1 MIRKYQYG
9 GPGYFLGGVTAKD
22 LDEGTKKVAR
32 GFNWLVGKVGDTFN
46 TVVTAGASSDFG
58 QTSPFAQ
65 MNRKTIAKGREQ
77 VRQKAKKAIEENAV
91 YISPSSHVAAWTQG
105 SWNPKAAN
113 SRKWKHQ
120 SGGILEDRSAEKQKY
135 DEWNQLS
142 ALDKLKRNFNIARQF
157 ISESPRLEN
166 VYNAA
171 QAMLGEYNPQN
182 PYLITGV
189 APSVGRT
196 PKIRKQSVSDVNNK
210 GLQITKKFNTS
221 VKNGMTYEDG
231 DIRHLNR
238 GPRSHDAQA
247 RERARIFLVKYRSG
261 TPEFKQFD
269 KLTKTLAKRKDSGA
283 TNSVLNNIKKQM
295 NSILDDLI
303 DKGYVQ

>member
-1 MIRKYQYG
+1 MKSYSQSEIERFAKIINANKSVIDKLSNVERVDAIEAFKKGNKIHIKKENRGKFTDYCGGKVTSECIQRGKNSSDPKIRKR
-9 GPGYFLGGVTAKD
+9 A
-22 LDEGTKKVAR
+22 
-32 GFNWLVGKVGDTFN
+32 TF
-46 TVVTAGASSDFG
+46 
-58 QTSPFAQ
+58 
-65 MNRKTIAKGREQ
+65 
-77 VRQKAKKAIEENAV
+77 
-91 YISPSSHVAAWTQG
+91 
-105 SWNPKAAN
+105 AAN
-113 SRKWKHQ
+113 ARKWKHQ

-196 PKIRKQSVSDVNNK
+196 PKVRKQSVSNIHDK

-238 GPRSHDAQA
+238 GPKSYDAQT

-295 NSILDDLI
+295 NGILDDLI

>member
-1 MIRKYQYG
+1 MINQIFGINFIGFLKKG
-9 GPGYFLGGVTAKD
+9 GITIKKENRGKF
-22 LDEGTKKVAR
+22 TKSA
-32 GFNWLVGKVGDTFN
+32 
-46 TVVTAGASSDFG
+46 
-58 QTSPFAQ
+58 
-65 MNRKTIAKGREQ
+65 
-77 VRQKAKKAIEENAV
+77 
-91 YISPSSHVAAWTQG
+91 
-105 SWNPKAAN
+105 KAAGKSVQEYAAKVLSDPN
-113 SRKWKHQ
+113 ATPLQKKRANFARNAAKWKHQ
-120 SGGILEDRSAEKQKY
+120 NGGILEDRSVEKQKY

>member
-1 MIRKYQYG
+1 MKSYSQSEIER
-9 GPGYFLGGVTAKD
+9 FAKIINANKSVID
-22 LDEGTKKVAR
+22 KLSNVERVDAIEAFKKGNKIHIKKENR
-32 GFNWLVGKVGDTFN
+32 GKFTDYCGGKVTSECIQRGKN
-46 TVVTAGASSDFG
+46 SSD
-58 QTSPFAQ
+58 
-65 MNRKTIAKGREQ
+65 
-77 VRQKAKKAIEENAV
+77 
-91 YISPSSHVAAWTQG
+91 
-105 SWNPKAAN
+105 PKIRRRATFAAN
-113 SRKWKHQ
+113 VRTWKHQ

-135 DEWNQLS
+135 DEWNQLP
-142 ALDKLKRNFNIARQF
+142 AIDKLKRNFTIAKQF
-157 ISESPRLEN
+157 ISDSPKAEN
-166 VYNAA
+166 VYNAI
-171 QAMLGEYNPQN
+171 QALFGNYNPQN

-189 APSVGRT
+189 APSVGR
-196 PKIRKQSVSDVNNK
+196 KQSVSNINDK
-210 GLQITKKFNTS
+210 GLQITRKFNTA

-238 GPRSHDAQA
+238 GPKSYDAQT

-283 TNSVLNNIKKQM
+283 TNYVLNNIKKQM

>member
-1 MIRKYQYG
+1 MKSYSQSEIERFAKIINANKSVIDKLSNVERVDAIEAFKKGNKIHIKKENRGKFTDYCGGKVTSECIQRGKNSSDPKIRKR
-9 GPGYFLGGVTAKD
+9 A
-22 LDEGTKKVAR
+22 
-32 GFNWLVGKVGDTFN
+32 TF
-46 TVVTAGASSDFG
+46 
-58 QTSPFAQ
+58 
-65 MNRKTIAKGREQ
+65 
-77 VRQKAKKAIEENAV
+77 
-91 YISPSSHVAAWTQG
+91 
-105 SWNPKAAN
+105 AAN
-113 SRKWKHQ
+113 ARKWKHQ

-231 DIRHLNR
+231 DTRHLNR
-238 GPRSHDAQA
+238 GSRSHDAQA
-247 RERARIFLVKYRSG
+247 RERARVFLVKYRSG

-295 NSILDDLI
+295 NGILDDLI

>member
-1 MIRKYQYG
+1 MKSYSQSEIERFAKIINANKSVIDKLSNVERVDAIEAFKKGNKIHIKKENRGKFTDYCGGKVTSECIQRGKNSSDPKIRKR
-9 GPGYFLGGVTAKD
+9 A
-22 LDEGTKKVAR
+22 
-32 GFNWLVGKVGDTFN
+32 TF
-46 TVVTAGASSDFG
+46 
-58 QTSPFAQ
+58 
-65 MNRKTIAKGREQ
+65 
-77 VRQKAKKAIEENAV
+77 
-91 YISPSSHVAAWTQG
+91 
-105 SWNPKAAN
+105 AAN
-113 SRKWKHQ
+113 ARKWKHQ

-189 APSVGRT
+189 APSVGR
-196 PKIRKQSVSDVNNK
+196 KQSVSNINDK
-210 GLQITKKFNTS
+210 GLQITRKFNTA

-238 GPRSHDAQA
+238 GPKSYDAQT

-295 NSILDDLI
+295 NGILDDLI

>member
-1 MIRKYQYG
+1 MKSYSQSEIERFAKIINANKSVIDKLSNVERVDAIEAFKKGNKIHIKKENRGKFTDYCGGKVTSECIQRGKNSSDPKIRKR
-9 GPGYFLGGVTAKD
+9 A
-22 LDEGTKKVAR
+22 
-32 GFNWLVGKVGDTFN
+32 TF
-46 TVVTAGASSDFG
+46 
-58 QTSPFAQ
+58 
-65 MNRKTIAKGREQ
+65 
-77 VRQKAKKAIEENAV
+77 
-91 YISPSSHVAAWTQG
+91 
-105 SWNPKAAN
+105 AAN
-113 SRKWKHQ
+113 VRTWKHQ

-135 DEWNQLS
+135 DEWNQLP
-142 ALDKLKRNFNIARQF
+142 AIDKLKRNFTIAKQF
-157 ISESPRLEN
+157 ISESPKAEN
-166 VYNAA
+166 VYNAI
-171 QAMLGEYNPQN
+171 QALFGNYNPQN

-189 APSVGRT
+189 APSVGR
-196 PKIRKQSVSDVNNK
+196 KQSVSNINDK
-210 GLQITKKFNTS
+210 GLQITRKFNTA

-238 GPRSHDAQA
+238 GPKSYDAQT

-295 NSILDDLI
+295 NNILDDLI

>member
-1 MIRKYQYG
+1 MKSYSQSEIERFAKIINANKSVIDKLSNVERVDAIEAFKKGNKIHIKKENRGKFTDYCGGKVTSECIQRGKNSSDPKIRKR
-9 GPGYFLGGVTAKD
+9 A
-22 LDEGTKKVAR
+22 
-32 GFNWLVGKVGDTFN
+32 TF
-46 TVVTAGASSDFG
+46 
-58 QTSPFAQ
+58 
-65 MNRKTIAKGREQ
+65 
-77 VRQKAKKAIEENAV
+77 
-91 YISPSSHVAAWTQG
+91 
-105 SWNPKAAN
+105 AAN
-113 SRKWKHQ
+113 ARKWKHQ

-135 DEWNQLS
+135 DEWNQLP
-142 ALDKLKRNFNIARQF
+142 AIDKLKRNFTIAKQF
-157 ISESPRLEN
+157 ISESPKAEN
-166 VYNAA
+166 VYNAI
-171 QAMLGEYNPQN
+171 QALFGNYNPQN

-189 APSVGRT
+189 APSVGR
-196 PKIRKQSVSDVNNK
+196 KQSVSNINDK
-210 GLQITKKFNTS
+210 GLQITRKFNTA

-238 GPRSHDAQA
+238 GPRSYDAQT

>member
-1 MIRKYQYG
+1 MKSYSQSEIER
-9 GPGYFLGGVTAKD
+9 FAKIINANKSVID
-22 LDEGTKKVAR
+22 KLSNVERVDAIEAFKKGNKIHIKKENR
-32 GFNWLVGKVGDTFN
+32 GKFTDYCGGKVTSECIQRGKN
-46 TVVTAGASSDFG
+46 SSD
-58 QTSPFAQ
+58 
-65 MNRKTIAKGREQ
+65 
-77 VRQKAKKAIEENAV
+77 
-91 YISPSSHVAAWTQG
+91 
-105 SWNPKAAN
+105 PKIRRRATFAAN
-113 SRKWKHQ
+113 VRKFKHQ
-120 SGGILEDRSAEKQKY
+120 SVGILEYRSAEKQRY

-166 VYNAA
+166 IYNAA

-295 NSILDDLI
+295 NGILDDLI

>member
-1 MIRKYQYG
+1 MKSYSQSEIERFAKIINANKSVIDKLSNVERVDAIEAFKKGNKIHIKKENRGKFTDYCGGKVTSECIQRGKNSSDPKIRKR
-9 GPGYFLGGVTAKD
+9 A
-22 LDEGTKKVAR
+22 
-32 GFNWLVGKVGDTFN
+32 TF
-46 TVVTAGASSDFG
+46 
-58 QTSPFAQ
+58 
-65 MNRKTIAKGREQ
+65 
-77 VRQKAKKAIEENAV
+77 
-91 YISPSSHVAAWTQG
+91 
-105 SWNPKAAN
+105 AAN
-113 SRKWKHQ
+113 VRTWKHQ

-135 DEWNQLS
+135 DEWNQLP
-142 ALDKLKRNFNIARQF
+142 AIDKLKRNFTIAKQF
-157 ISESPRLEN
+157 ISESPKAEN
-166 VYNAA
+166 VYNAI
-171 QAMLGEYNPQN
+171 QALFGNYNPQN

-189 APSVGRT
+189 APSVGR
-196 PKIRKQSVSDVNNK
+196 KQSVSNINDK
-210 GLQITKKFNTS
+210 GLQITRKFNTA

-238 GPRSHDAQA
+238 GPKSYDAQT

-295 NSILDDLI
+295 NGILDDLI

>member
-1 MIRKYQYG
+1 MKSYSQSEIERFAKIINANKSVIDKLSNVERVDAIEAFKKGNKIHIKKENRGKFTDYCGGKVTSECIQRGKNSSDPKIRKR
-9 GPGYFLGGVTAKD
+9 A
-22 LDEGTKKVAR
+22 
-32 GFNWLVGKVGDTFN
+32 TF
-46 TVVTAGASSDFG
+46 
-58 QTSPFAQ
+58 
-65 MNRKTIAKGREQ
+65 
-77 VRQKAKKAIEENAV
+77 
-91 YISPSSHVAAWTQG
+91 
-105 SWNPKAAN
+105 AAN
-113 SRKWKHQ
+113 ARKWKHQ

-166 VYNAA
+166 IYNAA

-196 PKIRKQSVSDVNNK
+196 PKIRKQSVSDINNK
-210 GLQITKKFNTS
+210 GLQITKKFNTA

-238 GPRSHDAQA
+238 GPKSYDAQT

-295 NSILDDLI
+295 NSILDDLV

>member
-1 MIRKYQYG
+1 MKSYSQSEIERFAKIINANKSVIDKLSNVERVDAIEAFKKGNKIHIKKENRGKFTDYCGGKVTSECIQRGKNSLDPKIRKR
-9 GPGYFLGGVTAKD
+9 A
-22 LDEGTKKVAR
+22 
-32 GFNWLVGKVGDTFN
+32 TF
-46 TVVTAGASSDFG
+46 
-58 QTSPFAQ
+58 
-65 MNRKTIAKGREQ
+65 
-77 VRQKAKKAIEENAV
+77 
-91 YISPSSHVAAWTQG
+91 
-105 SWNPKAAN
+105 AAN
-113 SRKWKHQ
+113 ARKWKHQ

-135 DEWNQLS
+135 DEWNQLP
-142 ALDKLKRNFNIARQF
+142 AIDKLKRNFTIAKQF
-157 ISESPRLEN
+157 ISESPKAEN
-166 VYNAA
+166 VYNAI
-171 QAMLGEYNPQN
+171 QALFGNYNPQN

-189 APSVGRT
+189 APSVGR
-196 PKIRKQSVSDVNNK
+196 KQSVSNINDK
-210 GLQITKKFNTS
+210 GLQITRKFNTA

-238 GPRSHDAQA
+238 GPKSYDAQT

-295 NSILDDLI
+295 NSILDDLV

>member
-1 MIRKYQYG
+1 MKSYSQSEIER
-9 GPGYFLGGVTAKD
+9 FAKIINANKSVID
-22 LDEGTKKVAR
+22 KLSNVERVDAIEAFKKGNKIHIKKENR
-32 GFNWLVGKVGDTFN
+32 GKFTDYCGGKVTSECIQRGKN
-46 TVVTAGASSDFG
+46 SSD
-58 QTSPFAQ
+58 
-65 MNRKTIAKGREQ
+65 
-77 VRQKAKKAIEENAV
+77 
-91 YISPSSHVAAWTQG
+91 
-105 SWNPKAAN
+105 PKIRRRATFAAN
-113 SRKWKHQ
+113 ARKWKHQ

-135 DEWNQLS
+135 DEWNQLP
-142 ALDKLKRNFNIARQF
+142 AIDKLKRNFTIAKQF
-157 ISESPRLEN
+157 ISESPKAEN
-166 VYNAA
+166 VYNAI
-171 QAMLGEYNPQN
+171 QALFGNYNPQN

-189 APSVGRT
+189 APSVGR
-196 PKIRKQSVSDVNNK
+196 KQSVSNINDK
-210 GLQITKKFNTS
+210 GLQITRKFNTA

-238 GPRSHDAQA
+238 GPKSYDAQT

-295 NSILDDLI
+295 NGILDDLI

>member
-1 MIRKYQYG
+1 MKSYSQSEIER
-9 GPGYFLGGVTAKD
+9 FAKIINANKSVID
-22 LDEGTKKVAR
+22 KLSNVERVDAIEAFKKGNKIHIKKENR
-32 GFNWLVGKVGDTFN
+32 GKFTDYCGGKVTSECIQRGKN
-46 TVVTAGASSDFG
+46 SSD
-58 QTSPFAQ
+58 
-65 MNRKTIAKGREQ
+65 
-77 VRQKAKKAIEENAV
+77 
-91 YISPSSHVAAWTQG
+91 
-105 SWNPKAAN
+105 PKIRRRATFAAN
-113 SRKWKHQ
+113 VRTWKHQ

-135 DEWNQLS
+135 DEWNQLP
-142 ALDKLKRNFNIARQF
+142 AIDKLKRNFTIAKQF
-157 ISESPRLEN
+157 ISESPKAEN
-166 VYNAA
+166 VYNAI
-171 QAMLGEYNPQN
+171 QALFGNYNPQN

-189 APSVGRT
+189 APSVGR
-196 PKIRKQSVSDVNNK
+196 KQSVSNINDK
-210 GLQITKKFNTS
+210 GLQITRKFNTA

-295 NSILDDLI
+295 NGILDDLI

>member
-1 MIRKYQYG
+1 MKSYSQSEIERFAKIINANKSVIDKLSNVERVDAIEAFKKGNKIHIKKENRGKFTDYCGGKVTSECIQRGKNSSDPKIRKR
-9 GPGYFLGGVTAKD
+9 A
-22 LDEGTKKVAR
+22 
-32 GFNWLVGKVGDTFN
+32 TF
-46 TVVTAGASSDFG
+46 
-58 QTSPFAQ
+58 
-65 MNRKTIAKGREQ
+65 
-77 VRQKAKKAIEENAV
+77 
-91 YISPSSHVAAWTQG
+91 
-105 SWNPKAAN
+105 AAN
-113 SRKWKHQ
+113 ARKWKHQ

-135 DEWNQLS
+135 DEWNQLP
-142 ALDKLKRNFNIARQF
+142 AIDKLKRNFTIAKQF
-157 ISESPRLEN
+157 ISESPKAEN
-166 VYNAA
+166 VYNAI
-171 QAMLGEYNPQN
+171 QALFGNYNPQN

-189 APSVGRT
+189 APSVGR
-196 PKIRKQSVSDVNNK
+196 KQSVSNINDK
-210 GLQITKKFNTS
+210 GLQITRKFNTA

-238 GPRSHDAQA
+238 GPRSHDAQT

-295 NSILDDLI
+295 NGILDDLI

>member
-1 MIRKYQYG
+1 MKSYSQSEIERFAKIINANKSVIDKLSNVERVDAIEAFKKGNKIHIKKENRGKSTDYCGGKVTSECIQRGKNSSDPKIRKR
-9 GPGYFLGGVTAKD
+9 A
-22 LDEGTKKVAR
+22 
-32 GFNWLVGKVGDTFN
+32 TF
-46 TVVTAGASSDFG
+46 
-58 QTSPFAQ
+58 
-65 MNRKTIAKGREQ
+65 
-77 VRQKAKKAIEENAV
+77 
-91 YISPSSHVAAWTQG
+91 
-105 SWNPKAAN
+105 AAN
-113 SRKWKHQ
+113 VRTWKHQ

-135 DEWNQLS
+135 DEWNQLP
-142 ALDKLKRNFNIARQF
+142 AIDKLKRNFTIAKQF
-157 ISESPRLEN
+157 ISESPKAEN
-166 VYNAA
+166 VYNAI
-171 QAMLGEYNPQN
+171 QALFGNYNPQN

-189 APSVGRT
+189 APSVGR
-196 PKIRKQSVSDVNNK
+196 KQSVSNINDK
-210 GLQITKKFNTS
+210 GLQITRKFNTA

-295 NSILDDLI
+295 NGILDDLI

>member
-1 MIRKYQYG
+1 MKKYDQLGIERFVKTINSNGTIINKLSNAKESNIIERFKKGNKIHIKKENRGKFTDYCGGKVTSECIQKGKNSSDPKIRKR
-9 GPGYFLGGVTAKD
+9 A
-22 LDEGTKKVAR
+22 
-32 GFNWLVGKVGDTFN
+32 TF
-46 TVVTAGASSDFG
+46 
-58 QTSPFAQ
+58 
-65 MNRKTIAKGREQ
+65 
-77 VRQKAKKAIEENAV
+77 
-91 YISPSSHVAAWTQG
+91 
-105 SWNPKAAN
+105 AAN
-113 SRKWKHQ
+113 ARKWKHQ
-120 SGGILEDRSAEKQKY
+120 DGGILEDRSSEKQRY

-142 ALDKLKRNFNIARQF
+142 TLDKLKRNFNIARQF

-166 VYNAA
+166 IYNAA

-189 APSVGRT
+189 APSVGR
-196 PKIRKQSVSDVNNK
+196 KQSVSNINDK
-210 GLQITKKFNTS
+210 GLQITRKFNTA

-269 KLTKTLAKRKDSGA
+269 RLTKTLAKRKDSGA

-295 NSILDDLI
+295 NSILDDLV

>member
-1 MIRKYQYG
+1 MKSYSQSEIERFAKIINVNKSVIDKLSNVERVDAIEAFKKGNKIHIKKENRGKFTDYCGGKVTSECIQRGKNSSDPKIRKR
-9 GPGYFLGGVTAKD
+9 A
-22 LDEGTKKVAR
+22 
-32 GFNWLVGKVGDTFN
+32 TF
-46 TVVTAGASSDFG
+46 
-58 QTSPFAQ
+58 
-65 MNRKTIAKGREQ
+65 
-77 VRQKAKKAIEENAV
+77 
-91 YISPSSHVAAWTQG
+91 
-105 SWNPKAAN
+105 AAN
-113 SRKWKHQ
+113 ARKWKHQ

-135 DEWNQLS
+135 DEWNQLP
-142 ALDKLKRNFNIARQF
+142 AIDKLKRNFTIAKQF
-157 ISESPRLEN
+157 ISESPKAEN
-166 VYNAA
+166 VYNAI
-171 QAMLGEYNPQN
+171 QALFGNYNPQN

-189 APSVGRT
+189 APSVGR
-196 PKIRKQSVSDVNNK
+196 KQSVSNINDK
-210 GLQITKKFNTS
+210 GLQITRKFNTA

-238 GPRSHDAQA
+238 GQKSYDAQT

>member
-1 MIRKYQYG
+1 MKSYSQSEIERFAKIINANKSVIDKLSNVERVDAIEAFKKGNKIHIKKENRGKFTDYCGGKVTSECIQRGKNSSDPKIRKR
-9 GPGYFLGGVTAKD
+9 A
-22 LDEGTKKVAR
+22 
-32 GFNWLVGKVGDTFN
+32 TF
-46 TVVTAGASSDFG
+46 
-58 QTSPFAQ
+58 
-65 MNRKTIAKGREQ
+65 
-77 VRQKAKKAIEENAV
+77 
-91 YISPSSHVAAWTQG
+91 
-105 SWNPKAAN
+105 AAN
-113 SRKWKHQ
+113 ARKWKHQ

-171 QAMLGEYNPQN
+171 QAMLGEQNPQN

-238 GPRSHDAQA
+238 GPKSYDAQT

-295 NSILDDLI
+295 NSILDDLV

>member
-1 MIRKYQYG
+1 MNNYEYYKIITETLQSHMSKLSLEDINYLKNGGEVKRLLKKGGKNKIHIKKENRGKFTEYCGGKVTSECIQRGKNSSNPVIRKR
-9 GPGYFLGGVTAKD
+9 A
-22 LDEGTKKVAR
+22 
-32 GFNWLVGKVGDTFN
+32 TF
-46 TVVTAGASSDFG
+46 
-58 QTSPFAQ
+58 
-65 MNRKTIAKGREQ
+65 
-77 VRQKAKKAIEENAV
+77 
-91 YISPSSHVAAWTQG
+91 
-105 SWNPKAAN
+105 AAN
-113 SRKWKHQ
+113 VRKFKHQ

-166 VYNAA
+166 IYNAA

-196 PKIRKQSVSDVNNK
+196 PKIRKQSVSDINNK

-238 GPRSHDAQA
+238 GSRSHDAQA
-247 RERARIFLVKYRSG
+247 RERARVFLVKYRAG
-261 TPEFKQFD
+261 TPEFKQYE
-269 KLTKTLAKRKDSGA
+269 KLTKSLAKKTDIGA
-283 TNSVLNNIKKQM
+283 STSVLNNIKRQM
-295 NSILDDLI
+295 NDILDNLI
-303 DKGYVQ
+303 TQGYVQ

>member
-1 MIRKYQYG
+1 MKSYSQSEIERFAKIINANKSVIDKLSNVERVGAIEAFKKGNKIHIKKENRGKFTDYCGGKVTSECIQRGKNSSDPKIRKR
-9 GPGYFLGGVTAKD
+9 A
-22 LDEGTKKVAR
+22 
-32 GFNWLVGKVGDTFN
+32 TF
-46 TVVTAGASSDFG
+46 
-58 QTSPFAQ
+58 
-65 MNRKTIAKGREQ
+65 
-77 VRQKAKKAIEENAV
+77 
-91 YISPSSHVAAWTQG
+91 
-105 SWNPKAAN
+105 AAN
-113 SRKWKHQ
+113 ARKWKHQ

-135 DEWNQLS
+135 DEWNQLP
-142 ALDKLKRNFNIARQF
+142 AIDKLKRNFTIAKQF
-157 ISESPRLEN
+157 ISESPKAEN
-166 VYNAA
+166 VYNAI
-171 QAMLGEYNPQN
+171 QALFGNYNPQN

-189 APSVGRT
+189 APSVGR
-196 PKIRKQSVSDVNNK
+196 KQSVSNINDK
-210 GLQITKKFNTS
+210 GLQITRKFNTA

-238 GPRSHDAQA
+238 GPKSYDAQT

-295 NSILDDLI
+295 NGILDDLI

>member
-1 MIRKYQYG
+1 MKSYSQSEIERFAKIINANKSVIDKLSNVERVDAIEAFKKGNKIHIKKENRGKFTDYCGGKVTSECIQRGKNSSDPKIRKR
-9 GPGYFLGGVTAKD
+9 A
-22 LDEGTKKVAR
+22 
-32 GFNWLVGKVGDTFN
+32 TF
-46 TVVTAGASSDFG
+46 
-58 QTSPFAQ
+58 
-65 MNRKTIAKGREQ
+65 
-77 VRQKAKKAIEENAV
+77 
-91 YISPSSHVAAWTQG
+91 
-105 SWNPKAAN
+105 AAN
-113 SRKWKHQ
+113 ARKWKHQ

-231 DIRHLNR
+231 DTRHLNR
-238 GPRSHDAQA
+238 GPRSYDAQA
-247 RERARIFLVKYRSG
+247 RERARIFLVKYRAG
-261 TPEFKQFD
+261 TPEFKQYE
-269 KLTKTLAKRKDSGA
+269 KLTKSLAKKTDIGA
-283 TNSVLNNIKKQM
+283 STSVLNNIKRQM
-295 NSILDDLI
+295 NDILDNLI
-303 DKGYVQ
+303 AQGYVQ

>member
-1 MIRKYQYG
+1 MKSYSQSEIERFAKIINANKSVMDKLSNVERVDAIEAFKKGNKIHIKKENRGKFTDYCGGKVTSECIQRGKNSSDPKIRKR
-9 GPGYFLGGVTAKD
+9 A
-22 LDEGTKKVAR
+22 
-32 GFNWLVGKVGDTFN
+32 TF
-46 TVVTAGASSDFG
+46 
-58 QTSPFAQ
+58 
-65 MNRKTIAKGREQ
+65 
-77 VRQKAKKAIEENAV
+77 
-91 YISPSSHVAAWTQG
+91 
-105 SWNPKAAN
+105 AAN
-113 SRKWKHQ
+113 ARKWKHQ

-210 GLQITKKFNTS
+210 GLQITKKFNTA

-238 GPRSHDAQA
+238 GPKSYDAQT

-295 NSILDDLI
+295 NGILDDLI

>member
-1 MIRKYQYG
+1 MKSYSQSEIERFAKIINANKSVIDKLSNGERVDAIEAFKKGNKIHIKKENRGKFTDYCGGKVTSECIQRGKNSSDPKIRKR
-9 GPGYFLGGVTAKD
+9 A
-22 LDEGTKKVAR
+22 
-32 GFNWLVGKVGDTFN
+32 TF
-46 TVVTAGASSDFG
+46 
-58 QTSPFAQ
+58 
-65 MNRKTIAKGREQ
+65 
-77 VRQKAKKAIEENAV
+77 
-91 YISPSSHVAAWTQG
+91 
-105 SWNPKAAN
+105 AAN
-113 SRKWKHQ
+113 VRTWKHQ

-135 DEWNQLS
+135 DEWNQLP
-142 ALDKLKRNFNIARQF
+142 AIDKLKRNFTIAKQF
-157 ISESPRLEN
+157 ISESPKAEN
-166 VYNAA
+166 VYNAI
-171 QAMLGEYNPQN
+171 QALFGNYNPQN

-189 APSVGRT
+189 APSVGR
-196 PKIRKQSVSDVNNK
+196 KQSVSNINDK
-210 GLQITKKFNTS
+210 GLQITRKFNTA

-238 GPRSHDAQA
+238 GPKSYDAQT

-295 NSILDDLI
+295 NGILDDLI

>member
-1 MIRKYQYG
+1 MKSYSQSEIERFAKIINANKSVIDKLSNVERVDAIEAFKKGNKIHIKKENRGKFTDYCGGKVTSECIQRGKNSSDPKIRKR
-9 GPGYFLGGVTAKD
+9 A
-22 LDEGTKKVAR
+22 
-32 GFNWLVGKVGDTFN
+32 TF
-46 TVVTAGASSDFG
+46 
-58 QTSPFAQ
+58 
-65 MNRKTIAKGREQ
+65 
-77 VRQKAKKAIEENAV
+77 
-91 YISPSSHVAAWTQG
+91 
-105 SWNPKAAN
+105 AAN
-113 SRKWKHQ
+113 ARKWKHQ
-120 SGGILEDRSAEKQKY
+120 SGGILEDRSYEKQRY

-295 NSILDDLI
+295 NGILDDLI

>member
-1 MIRKYQYG
+1 MKSYSQSEIER
-9 GPGYFLGGVTAKD
+9 FAKIINANKSVID
-22 LDEGTKKVAR
+22 KLSNVERVDAIEAFKKGNKIHIKKENR
-32 GFNWLVGKVGDTFN
+32 GKFTDYCGGKVTSECIQRGKN
-46 TVVTAGASSDFG
+46 SSD
-58 QTSPFAQ
+58 
-65 MNRKTIAKGREQ
+65 
-77 VRQKAKKAIEENAV
+77 
-91 YISPSSHVAAWTQG
+91 
-105 SWNPKAAN
+105 PKIRRRATFAAN
-113 SRKWKHQ
+113 VRTWKHQ
-120 SGGILEDRSAEKQKY
+120 SGGILEDRSVEKQKY

-166 VYNAA
+166 IYNAA

-196 PKIRKQSVSDVNNK
+196 PKIRKQSVCDINNK
-210 GLQITKKFNTS
+210 SLQITKKFNTA

-238 GPRSHDAQA
+238 GPRSYDAQT

-295 NSILDDLI
+295 NGILDDLI

>member
-1 MIRKYQYG
+1 MKSYSQSEIERFAKIINANKSVIDKLSNVERVDAIEAFKKGNKIHIKKENRGKFTDYCGGKVTSECIQRGKNSSDPKIRKR
-9 GPGYFLGGVTAKD
+9 A
-22 LDEGTKKVAR
+22 
-32 GFNWLVGKVGDTFN
+32 TF
-46 TVVTAGASSDFG
+46 
-58 QTSPFAQ
+58 
-65 MNRKTIAKGREQ
+65 
-77 VRQKAKKAIEENAV
+77 
-91 YISPSSHVAAWTQG
+91 
-105 SWNPKAAN
+105 AAN
-113 SRKWKHQ
+113 ARKWKHQ

-238 GPRSHDAQA
+238 GSRSHDAQA

-295 NSILDDLI
+295 NGILDDLI

>member
-1 MIRKYQYG
+1 MKSYSQSEIERFAKIINANKSVIDKLSNVERVDAIEAFKKGNKIHIKKENRGKFTDYCGGKVTSECIQRGKNSSDPKIRKR
-9 GPGYFLGGVTAKD
+9 A
-22 LDEGTKKVAR
+22 
-32 GFNWLVGKVGDTFN
+32 TF
-46 TVVTAGASSDFG
+46 
-58 QTSPFAQ
+58 
-65 MNRKTIAKGREQ
+65 
-77 VRQKAKKAIEENAV
+77 
-91 YISPSSHVAAWTQG
+91 
-105 SWNPKAAN
+105 AAN
-113 SRKWKHQ
+113 ARKWKHQ

-295 NSILDDLI
+295 NSILDDLV

>member
-1 MIRKYQYG
+1 MKSYSQSEIGRFAKIINANKSVIDKLSNVERVDAIEAFKKGNKIHIKKENRGKFTDYCGGKVTSECIQRGKNSSDPKIRKR
-9 GPGYFLGGVTAKD
+9 A
-22 LDEGTKKVAR
+22 
-32 GFNWLVGKVGDTFN
+32 TF
-46 TVVTAGASSDFG
+46 
-58 QTSPFAQ
+58 
-65 MNRKTIAKGREQ
+65 
-77 VRQKAKKAIEENAV
+77 
-91 YISPSSHVAAWTQG
+91 
-105 SWNPKAAN
+105 AAN
-113 SRKWKHQ
+113 ARKWKHQ

-166 VYNAA
+166 IYNAA

-196 PKIRKQSVSDVNNK
+196 PKIRKQSVSNVNNK

-231 DIRHLNR
+231 DARHLNR
-238 GPRSHDAQA
+238 GPRSYDAQA
-247 RERARIFLVKYRSG
+247 RERARVFLVKYRAG
-261 TPEFKQFD
+261 TPEFKQYE
-269 KLTKTLAKRKDSGA
+269 KLTKSLAKKTDIGA
-283 TNSVLNNIKKQM
+283 STSVLNNIKRQM
-295 NSILDDLI
+295 NDILDNLI
-303 DKGYVQ
+303 AQGYVQ

>member
-1 MIRKYQYG
+1 MKSYSQSEIER
-9 GPGYFLGGVTAKD
+9 FAKIINANKSVID
-22 LDEGTKKVAR
+22 KLSNVERVDAIEAFKKGNKIHIKKENR
-32 GFNWLVGKVGDTFN
+32 GKFTDYCGGKVTSECIQRGKN
-46 TVVTAGASSDFG
+46 SSD
-58 QTSPFAQ
+58 
-65 MNRKTIAKGREQ
+65 
-77 VRQKAKKAIEENAV
+77 
-91 YISPSSHVAAWTQG
+91 
-105 SWNPKAAN
+105 PKIRRRATFAAN
-113 SRKWKHQ
+113 VRTWKHQ

-135 DEWNQLS
+135 DEWNQLP
-142 ALDKLKRNFNIARQF
+142 AIDKLKRNFTIAKQF
-157 ISESPRLEN
+157 ISESPKAEN
-166 VYNAA
+166 VYNAI
-171 QAMLGEYNPQN
+171 QALFGNYNPQN

-189 APSVGRT
+189 APSVGR
-196 PKIRKQSVSDVNNK
+196 KQSVSNINDK
-210 GLQITKKFNTS
+210 GLQITRKFNTA

-238 GPRSHDAQA
+238 GPKSYDAQT

-295 NSILDDLI
+295 NSILDDLV